1 MLGPQMNLVSNT
13 EGVTDTDYLTRTLK
27 FELVDDN
34 STKPFR
40 TNPYE
45 VDRIVGHRR

>member
-1 MLGPQMNLVSNT
+1 MEMISDR
-13 EGVTDTDYLTRTLK
+13 EGVTDVDYVTRTLR
-27 FELVDDN
+27 FELMADN

-45 VDRIVGHRR
+45 YDRIVGHRF